1 MPHIVDAGDRSTV
14 ANRDEENPSS
24 SNSFLPPVETNEGRK
39 SFKGKKKKFKV
50 KKKVKRVRKYA
61 GSDSSLDSI
70 RSKND
75 ATVVNDN
82 ELESIR
88 HGTQES
94 IEMIKDG
101 HSTMEPDDVTKT
113 LK

>member
-1 MPHIVDAGDRSTV
+1 MVNLVEAGDRSTV

-24 SNSFLPPVETNEGRK
+24 SNSFLPPVEPVVEGRK
-39 SFKGKKKKFKV
+39 SLKGKKKKFKV

-75 ATVVNDN
+75 ATVINDN
-82 ELESIR
+82 EHESIR

-94 IEMIKDG
+94 IEMIKD
-101 HSTMEPDDVTKT
+101 
-113 LK
+113 